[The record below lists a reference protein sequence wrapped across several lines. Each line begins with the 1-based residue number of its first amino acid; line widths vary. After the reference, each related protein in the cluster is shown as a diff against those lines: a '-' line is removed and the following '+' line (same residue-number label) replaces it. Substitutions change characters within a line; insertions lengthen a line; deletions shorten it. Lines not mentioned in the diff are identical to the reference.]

1 MIIFLEKPRPNGVN
15 QTFLKSKRDQVTA
28 YYDVYLNQA
37 QIKRVWPDFEAAVPK
52 KRILMEANETKARLT
67 DRRNIA
73 TAIKITN
80 QGDEIESKC
89 AVYLEDHGM
98 ANLPDPFAL
107 RTENQIRRSDSGR
120 FSLSKGQPKIIPILL
135 SNVAKNKFLY
145 YG

>member
-1 MIIFLEKPRPNGVN
+1 
-15 QTFLKSKRDQVTA
+15 
-28 YYDVYLNQA
+28 
-37 QIKRVWPDFEAAVPK
+37 
-52 KRILMEANETKARLT
+52 MEANETKARLT

-98 ANLPDPFAL
+98 ANFPDPFAL

-120 FSLSKGQPKIIPILL
+120 FSLSKGQPKMIPILL
-135 SNVAKNKFLY
+135 SNVAKNRILY